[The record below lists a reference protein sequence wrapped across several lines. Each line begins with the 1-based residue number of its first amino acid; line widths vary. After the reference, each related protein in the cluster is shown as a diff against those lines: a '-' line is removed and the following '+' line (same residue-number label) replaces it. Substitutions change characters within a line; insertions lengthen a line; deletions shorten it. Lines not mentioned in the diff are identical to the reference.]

1 VPFLLGF
8 FVFDSFL
15 FLSGPLL
22 FYLHIPYF
30 PASLV
35 FLLAFYVTFS
45 DSSVFPSFLSSC
57 SYPQHLFS
65 SLILWKS
72 WSLSFSSV
80 LVCCIPFHSFHSI
93 LFFYSSVLCSVLFC
107 SILFY
112 SILFYSSIL
121 YYIPFY
127 SVVLYSVPF
136 SSLSLPCHHFYSH
149 WLVTT
154 KIIFF
159 ETLTLVKPINHWGL
173 RPKLM
178 EMAFQLC
185 KKCEKAHII
194 SHKISKKNEMLFKR

>member
-1 VPFLLGF
+1 MESSLVYSFSMLLTSYGFVLVYDRSWGSVKWHSLPRMDHSVPFLLGF

-107 SILFY
+107 SILLCCV
-112 SILFYSSIL
+112 LFYSDTKLIAI
-121 YYIPFY
+121 YD
-127 SVVLYSVPF
+127 
-136 SSLSLPCHHFYSH
+136 SSKRHQ
-149 WLVTT
+149 V
-154 KIIFF
+154 
-159 ETLTLVKPINHWGL
+159 
-173 RPKLM
+173 
-178 EMAFQLC
+178 C
-185 KKCEKAHII
+185 K
-194 SHKISKKNEMLFKR
+194 SM